1 MGGRGGGEIS
11 RQESWGGGLIDG
23 DGRRKRKMWETDG
36 RQRIDRGR
44 AVDFLPSFI
53 TTARRRRRVA
63 MAAAAAAGGGSVGG
77 GGRWPE

>member
-1 MGGRGGGEIS
+1 
-11 RQESWGGGLIDG
+11 
-23 DGRRKRKMWETDG
+23 MWETDV

-63 MAAAAAAGGGSVGG
+63 MAAAAAAAAGGAWEEAA
-77 GGRWPE
+77 GGRSRGGRRRMWRLWVPHTHTAWLSD